1 MMIIIVEDNH
11 DDQPIIKSSPDVG
24 LLWECR
30 PPCNVFIAQQ
40 LHQSLIMIIIAMII
54 AIIGIFIA
62 IIGIIIAIIGI
73 IIAITSADLV
83 IMPSVT
89 TPV

>member
-1 MMIIIVEDNH
+1 MMIKIVEDNH

-40 LHQSLIMIIIAMII
+40 LHQSLVMIMIISAIIIAIVGIII

-62 IIGIIIAIIGI
+62 I
-73 IIAITSADLV
+73 
-83 IMPSVT
+83 
-89 TPV
+89 TPQLIW

>member
-1 MMIIIVEDNH
+1 MMMIIIVEDNH

-40 LHQSLIMIIIAMII
+40 LHQSLVMIMIISA
-54 AIIGIFIA
+54 
-62 IIGIIIAIIGI
+62 IIIAIVGI

>member
-1 MMIIIVEDNH
+1 MIIIVEDNH
-11 DDQPIIKSSPDVG
+11 DDQLIIKSSPDVG
-24 LLWECR
+24 LLWKCR

-40 LHQSLIMIIIAMII
+40 LHQSLVMIMIISA
-54 AIIGIFIA
+54 
-62 IIGIIIAIIGI
+62 IIIAIVGI

>member
-11 DDQPIIKSSPDVG
+11 NDKPIIKSSPDVG

-40 LHQSLIMIIIAMII
+40 LHQSLVMIMIISA
-54 AIIGIFIA
+54 
-62 IIGIIIAIIGI
+62 IIIAIVGI
-73 IIAITSADLV
+73 IIAITPQL
-83 IMPSVT
+83 IW
-89 TPV
+89 